1 MWQRREYRWAL
12 VLVVWRGYMFL
23 STQKFEEEKLGKV
36 ERKVEPEKNKQLQV
50 GVCLRN
56 VGRSLAFSSQALFR
70 CYDTYRHDHDYDHDE
85 GDHRHD

>member
-1 MWQRREYRWAL
+1 MEWQ
-12 VLVVWRGYMFL
+12 GYMFL
-23 STQKFEEEKLGKV
+23 STQKFAEEKLGKV

-56 VGRSLAFSSQALFR
+56 VGRSLAFSFQAAFR
-70 CYDTYRHDHDYDHDE
+70 YYDIYRHDHDYDHDE

>member
-1 MWQRREYRWAL
+1 
-12 VLVVWRGYMFL
+12 MFL
-23 STQKFEEEKLGKV
+23 SYQKFEEEKLGKV